1 MPFTSLSYLL
11 LFLPVV
17 VLAHS
22 ALQLLKLRRVAVW
35 LLLGASLWFYAA
47 GRPEQGLLLLAS
59 IVVNWAIA
67 MRIGRAVGEPAGLRW
82 LWLGIIANL
91 AFLSAFKYIN
101 FFFAQFSG
109 ISGAAVTL
117 PNWPAPLGISF
128 FTFAQIMYLTDCYQ
142 EMYSPVG
149 LLDHATSTGLFPY
162 IAAGPIV
169 RIPEIS
175 EQFSEPSD
183 RGERWD
189 MVKRGLIRLGIGFA
203 KKVLLGDSLVS
214 IVNVG
219 FGAPSSLSTYE
230 AWVVAFVYTLQIYF
244 DFSGYTDMAV
254 GSAMLLGIKIP
265 ENFNN
270 PYIAKSV
277 SEFWQRWH
285 MSLSNFIT
293 NYLYTP
299 IVRAQA
305 RPTLKGSIIAVLIA
319 MGLCGLWHG
328 ANWTY
333 VAWGLAHG
341 AALGVN
347 QYWRKS
353 KRKLPRGLGWLVTL
367 TFVTLALVL
376 FRAPSLAVAGR
387 FFAAMLPHT
396 NLFGVGVLTPL
407 LPDIPSA
414 MVRPALLLLV
424 VIPFAVMHL
433 FNWRGAVWF
442 AQVPVSLKVVAYSLM
457 IYLTMFLGGEP
468 TSFVYF
474 QF

>member
-11 LFLPVV
+11 FFLPAVAIAHA
-17 VLAHS
+17 VLLS
-22 ALQLLKLRRVAVW
+22 LKARRLAVW
-35 LLLGASLWFYAA
+35 LLLGSSLWFYAS
-47 GRPEQGLLLLAS
+47 GRPEQGLLFLAS
-59 IVVNWAIA
+59 IVVNWVIA
-67 MRIGRAVGEPAGLRW
+67 TRIGKATRDQPRLRW
-82 LWLGIIANL
+82 LWVGIVANV

-101 FFFAQFSG
+101 FFFAQVSG
-109 ISGAAVTL
+109 LSGLALSL

-149 LLDHATSTGLFPY
+149 LVDHATSTGMFPY

-175 EQFSEPSD
+175 EQFSEKHD
-183 RGERWD
+183 RDARWD
-189 MVKRGLIRLGIGFA
+189 LAKRGLVRLGIGFA
-203 KKVLLGDSLVS
+203 KKVLLGDSLVT
-214 IVNVG
+214 IVNTG
-219 FGAPSSLSTYE
+219 FAAPSSLSTYE
-230 AWVVAFVYTLQIYF
+230 AWIVAFVYTLQIYF

-254 GSAMLLGIKIP
+254 GSAMLLGIRIP

-270 PYIAKSV
+270 PYIAQSV

-299 IVRAQA
+299 ILRAQG
-305 RPTLKGSIIAVLIA
+305 RPTLKNSVIAVLIA

-328 ANWTY
+328 AAWTY
-333 VAWGLAHG
+333 VVWGIVHG
-341 AALGVN
+341 VALGVN

-353 KRKLPRGLGWLVTL
+353 KRKLPPGVGWLLTL

-376 FRAPSLAVAGR
+376 FRASSLPMAVK
-387 FFAAMLPHT
+387 FFAAMLPHA
-396 NLFGVGVLTPL
+396 NLFGVGALTPL
-407 LPDIPSA
+407 LQDLPSVA
-414 MVRPALLLLV
+414 VRPILLLLV
-424 VIPFAVMHL
+424 VIPFAVMQIY
-433 FNWRGAVWF
+433 NAKGAAWAPRIPMSV
-442 AQVPVSLKVVAYSLM
+442 KVVAYSLM
-457 IYLTMFLGGEP
+457 IYMTLFLGGEP